1 MSVTIQWLGHA
12 GFKISHNGVIIYI
25 DPWKLGI
32 SPHDATF
39 VLVSHTHYDHYSNLD
54 ITGVSGPRTQL
65 IATADV
71 IEKEGAGQAI
81 EPGRT
86 IEIGQVRV
94 TATPAYTPDKQYH
107 PRANNWVG
115 FIVEIGSKRIY
126 YAGDTDIIPE
136 MRELTD
142 IDLALLP
149 VGGTYTMDAD
159 EAARAVSQIKPQQAI
174 PYHWGDIVGSL
185 DDAEKFT
192 QIAACK
198 VALLNPSESVTL

>member
-12 GFKISHNGVIIYI
+12 SFRISHNDTVIYI
-25 DPWKLGI
+25 DPWKLDI
-32 SPHDATF
+32 SPHDATY
-39 VLVSHTHYDHYSNLD
+39 VLVSHTHYDHYSNSD
-54 ITGVSGPRTQL
+54 IIGVSGPGTQL
-65 IATADV
+65 IAAADV

-86 IEIGQVRV
+86 IEIGQVRI
-94 TATPAYTPDKQYH
+94 TATPAYNPDKQYH

-159 EAARAVSQIKPQQAI
+159 EAAQAVSQIKPQQAI

>member
-12 GFKISHNGVIIYI
+12 SFRISHNDTVIYI
-25 DPWKLGI
+25 DPWKLNI

-39 VLVSHTHYDHYSNLD
+39 VLVSHTHYDHYSNSD

-107 PRANNWVG
+107 PRVNNWVG

-159 EAARAVSQIKPQQAI
+159 EAAQAVSQIKPQQAI

-185 DDAEKFT
+185 DDAEKFAQT
-192 QIAACK
+192 AACK
-198 VALLNPSESVTL
+198 VALLNPGESITL

>member
-1 MSVTIQWLGHA
+1 MSVTIQWFGHA

-39 VLVSHTHYDHYSNLD
+39 VLVSHMHYDHYSNSD
-54 ITGVSGPRTQL
+54 IIGVSGPRTQL

-71 IEKEGAGQAI
+71 IEKEGAGQVI

-192 QIAACK
+192 QTAACK
-198 VALLNPSESVTL
+198 VALLNPGESVTL